1 MKTIKILL
9 LSTLVAA
16 LALTTYSCREK
27 EEIANDINIPGLG
40 GTDEVKNELDK
51 WLFDTYTKTYNIEV
65 VYRWDASQMQGS
77 ITSQLVPIK
86 AELVQPMMD
95 IISKVWFEPYLKAA
109 GATFLKE
116 MAPKKIVLVGSPE
129 YQSGA
134 IKLGQAEG
142 GRKILLLNANN
153 FDPSNDAGL
162 RQYLHTI
169 EHEFAH
175 ILHQTKLFDKSF
187 ETISGR
193 YYDPA
198 GWKAVTNN
206 DAYKLGFLR
215 NYAMSGKD
223 EDFAEMLSM
232 IMVYGRGWYENTII
246 PIATASTVE
255 PNAANHL
262 RAKEEIVVDYMD
274 KVWGIRFYDD
284 DITGEKGLVT
294 YVQEAITAVVAE
306 HQGPKK

>member
-16 LALTTYSCREK
+16 LALTTYSCRET
-27 EEIANDINIPGLG
+27 EEIADDINIPGLG

-51 WLFDTYTKTYNIEV
+51 WLFNSYTKTYNIEV
-65 VYRWDASQMQGS
+65 VYRWDASQMQTS

-95 IISKVWFEPYLKAA
+95 IISRVWFEPYLKAA
-109 GATFLKE
+109 GEAFLKE
-116 MAPKKIVLVGSPE
+116 MTPKKIVLVGSPE

-153 FDPSNDAGL
+153 FDPSDDAGL

-175 ILHQTKLFDKSF
+175 ILHQTKLFDKNF
-187 ETISGR
+187 ETISGK

-198 GWKAVTNN
+198 GWKNYTNLN
-206 DAYKLGFLR
+206 EVYQLGFLR

-232 IMVYGRGWYENTII
+232 IMVYGRDWYEDTVISIAEKSTI
-246 PIATASTVE
+246 E
-255 PNAANHL
+255 PNAAANL

-284 DITGEKGLVT
+284 AITGEKGLVT
-294 YVQEAITAVVAE
+294 HVQEAIAEVVKE
-306 HQGPKK
+306 HQSAK